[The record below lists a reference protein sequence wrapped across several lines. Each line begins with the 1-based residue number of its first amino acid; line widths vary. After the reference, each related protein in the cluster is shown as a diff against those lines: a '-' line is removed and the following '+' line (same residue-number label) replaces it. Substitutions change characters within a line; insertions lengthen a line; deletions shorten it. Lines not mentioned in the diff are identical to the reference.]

1 MSSFLE
7 RFPGFKIHEEIAR
20 TKLSVVYR
28 AEDERTNR
36 PAAVKLID
44 NDHHGRREIEMHRR
58 VAQANPSGPVH
69 VMRLLDTYVDGDYR
83 WIALEYFDSTLESID
98 SSRLTPLAL
107 MSIGVDSAKGL
118 VEMYRADVID
128 DDVKPGNI
136 AFKAGSGRAAHLDL
150 GCARLAGEVPVGFTQ
165 EFAAPEI
172 LSRKPS
178 DTSPCYGWA
187 RSMEYLAF
195 GGRDPGSH
203 HLLSEAVPWVGR
215 DFARLVNE
223 CRQTNQNRR
232 PPVPA
237 LYEQM
242 KQLVR
247 SRRRCRRCNAI
258 AFDDGVCVNCGT

>member
-7 RFPGFKIHEEIAR
+7 RFPGYQICEVIAR
-20 TKLSVVYR
+20 TELSVVYR
-28 AEDERTNR
+28 AEDEGTGR
-36 PAAVKLID
+36 PAAVKLVN
-44 NDHHGRREIEMHRR
+44 NDHHGWREIEMHRR
-58 VAQANPSGPVH
+58 VDQANPSGPVH
-69 VMRLLDTYVDGDYR
+69 VMRLLDTYQDGDYL

-107 MSIGVDSAKGL
+107 MSIAVDSAKGL

-187 RSMEYLAF
+187 RSIEHLVS
-195 GGRDPGSH
+195 GRRDPDSH
-203 HLLSEAVPWVGR
+203 HLLSDAVPWVGR
-215 DFARLVNE
+215 DFARLVHE
-223 CRQTNQNRR
+223 CRRTNPDRR

-237 LYEQM
+237 LYERM
-242 KQLVR
+242 KQIVQG
-247 SRRRCRRCNAI
+247 RRRCRRCNAI
-258 AFDDGVCVNCGT
+258 AFDDGVCVNCGR